1 METRDHVLSF
11 RVTASAKAELQ
22 RRADLARRKLA
33 DYMALLIEDHL
44 AEPADTP
51 PSTAYQ
57 RAVKASKGEAAKRK
71 R

>member
-1 METRDHVLSF
+1 MEPRDAILSF

-22 RRADLARRKLA
+22 RRADAARRKLS

-44 AEPADTP
+44 GATPPTP
-51 PSTAYQ
+51 PSAAFK
-57 RAVKASKGEAAKRK
+57 RAVATSKRK